1 MCLLGYAVFLGNSSD
16 RIDILIRG
24 MWKLSRA
31 ALDTFYLDTW
41 EPTGF
46 FHNEGPSRAAVQK
59 AKRSRMGISVF

>member
-16 RIDILIRG
+16 TICILIRR

-31 ALDTFYLDTW
+31 AFDTFYLDTW
-41 EPTGF
+41 EPTGL
-46 FHNEGPSRAAVQK
+46 FHKEGPSSAAVQK